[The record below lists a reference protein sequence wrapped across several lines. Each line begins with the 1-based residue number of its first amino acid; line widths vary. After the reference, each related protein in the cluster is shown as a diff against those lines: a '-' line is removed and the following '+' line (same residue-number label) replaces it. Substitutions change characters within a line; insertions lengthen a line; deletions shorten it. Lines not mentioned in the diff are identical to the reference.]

1 MRNLGLLLLAAGTLA
16 GPDEEALFAKA
27 LLAHERNRD
36 LVVTAEIKHERPEAP
51 AWGGPGGPLGGVVI
65 QTNVGGASAP
75 PFEGKV
81 EAWRDADGATV
92 VVGGEPTALPRF
104 VMHVTKEKTI
114 KQVTFEGEQPPD
126 LGQIEAELVALLDTK
141 RFAKHMEKVH
151 LTATKD
157 DATGDWIFRGE
168 VPRKVV
174 RPAKG
179 GGGFDLITPS
189 KVLKAEAVCRVSAE
203 GRFREIEITL
213 TRNDP
218 EAEMMR
224 MIRKQG
230 PMGIPVAPGGPGGGG
245 GDEDEEEEEHE
256 QSGGTTTYSLKVQA
270 ENTTPGERLR
280 EAAKAVAPR

>member
-1 MRNLGLLLLAAGTLA
+1 MRTLGLLLLAAVALA

-27 LLAHERNRD
+27 LLAHERSRD
-36 LVVTAEIKHERPEAP
+36 LVVAAEIKHEKPEAA

-104 VMHVTKEKTI
+104 AMHVTKEKTI

-141 RFAKHMEKVH
+141 RFAKHMEKAH
-151 LTATKD
+151 LTATRD
-157 DATGDWIFRGE
+157 DATGDWIFKGE

-174 RPAKG
+174 RPARG

-189 KVLKAEAVCRVSAE
+189 KVLTAEAVCRVSAE
-203 GRFREIEITL
+203 GRFREIEIKL

-224 MIRKQG
+224 MIQKQG
-230 PMGIPVAPGGPGGGG
+230 PPGLPVAPGQGGGA
-245 GDEDEEEEEHE
+245 DDDDDDDEHE
-256 QSGGTTTYSLKVQA
+256 TKGGTTTYSLKVQA
-270 ENTTPGERLR
+270 ENAPPGERLR